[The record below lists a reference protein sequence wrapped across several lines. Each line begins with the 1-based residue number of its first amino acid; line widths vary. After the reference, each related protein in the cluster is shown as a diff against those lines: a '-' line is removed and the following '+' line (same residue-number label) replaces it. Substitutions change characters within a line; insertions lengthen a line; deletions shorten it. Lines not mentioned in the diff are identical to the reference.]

1 MFIVGDEYDLWDR
14 HPIWQQLKIAL
25 PMYHTDPFLVDTI
38 ASAVSDFGKF
48 PIITFYLMVSTNS
61 LLGGA
66 KSVEHRIND
75 LALINSIYNKMQ

>member
-25 PMYHTDPFLVDTI
+25 PIYHTDPFLVDTI

-48 PIITFYLMVSTNS
+48 PIITFYLMVSTHS